1 MPHQALLS
9 APRRSG
15 ARHRP
20 PAHLDQNRSGPDE
33 ADARPFFRP
42 VSADVHA
49 RYSGWR
55 RQGSDR
61 AELYRGNG
69 SRRRKGLRG
78 TSDQRRLAPI
88 SAAYVSALAK
98 IYKMAWPPAAAP
110 RSFRRTMVRKI
121 TYCMRKATTL
131 APMAPT
137 EINHAQ
143 TLNGSVKAMAMFSAP
158 RANMSAAHA

>member
-9 APRRSG
+9 ASRRSG

-20 PAHLDQNRSGPDE
+20 PAYLDRNRSGPDE
-33 ADARPFFRP
+33 TNARPFFRP
-42 VSADVHA
+42 VPANVHA
-49 RYSGWR
+49 RHSGWR

-61 AELYRGNG
+61 AELYRGEG
-69 SRRRKGLRG
+69 GRPRKRLRS

-88 SAAYVSALAK
+88 SAAQVSALAK
-98 IYKMAWPPAAAP
+98 IYKMAWPPVATP

-121 TYCMRKATTL
+121 TYCTRKATTL

-137 EINHAQ
+137 EMNHAQ